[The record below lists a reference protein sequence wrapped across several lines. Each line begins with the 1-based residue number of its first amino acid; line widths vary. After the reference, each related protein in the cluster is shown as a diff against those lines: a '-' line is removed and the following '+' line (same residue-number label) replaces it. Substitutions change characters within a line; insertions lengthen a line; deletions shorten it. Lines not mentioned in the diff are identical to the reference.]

1 VLVAKTPLR
10 VLFLTPYFRPYLG
23 GIERAI
29 EQLAFQLMDSQDV
42 ATAVLTTKYSFPRIA
57 HPDWSDREDTP
68 DGIGIYRLKG
78 FPKWSVPL
86 YSVPLVWFSPLQ
98 IRRYLNEFDP
108 DVVHFVGDG
117 WFWGHFWSWFW
128 FRRRAKFVFTP
139 SFHVLPW
146 QRWWLRPINAFIC
159 NVVDRTVAL
168 TNLEAGEVGRAYFVP
183 KSRQAIIGWGAT
195 PPDAAATPRQAE
207 PGQDPEVA
215 GDLNGNGELTI
226 LCVGRLGRHK
236 GQEWLINAYL
246 RAKPEFNRP
255 VRLVCIGRDE
265 DAESSLRDLIGIH
278 GLEDSVF
285 LVGEVTDGE
294 LSEWYARSDI
304 FALFS
309 QYEAFG
315 LVFFEAM
322 AHGLPVLTHD
332 VGANGELLIK
342 GAVVT
347 PRFGQDA
354 AVAELARLVNDDDHR
369 QSLGRDAREYALA
382 EFTWSAVADKYL
394 ELYAAVAA

>member
-1 VLVAKTPLR
+1 
-10 VLFLTPYFRPYLG
+10 
-23 GIERAI
+23 
-29 EQLAFQLMDSQDV
+29 M
-42 ATAVLTTKYSFPRIA
+42 
-57 HPDWSDREDTP
+57 
-68 DGIGIYRLKG
+68 
-78 FPKWSVPL
+78 
-86 YSVPLVWFSPLQ
+86 
-98 IRRYLNEFDP
+98 
-108 DVVHFVGDG
+108 
-117 WFWGHFWSWFW
+117 
-128 FRRRAKFVFTP
+128 
-139 SFHVLPW
+139 
-146 QRWWLRPINAFIC
+146 
-159 NVVDRTVAL
+159 
-168 TNLEAGEVGRAYFVP
+168 
-183 KSRQAIIGWGAT
+183 
-195 PPDAAATPRQAE
+195 
-207 PGQDPEVA
+207 
-215 GDLNGNGELTI
+215 
-226 LCVGRLGRHK
+226 
-236 GQEWLINAYL
+236 INAYL

-322 AHGLPVLTHD
+322 AHGLSVLTHD

-347 PRFGQDA
+347 SRFGQDA